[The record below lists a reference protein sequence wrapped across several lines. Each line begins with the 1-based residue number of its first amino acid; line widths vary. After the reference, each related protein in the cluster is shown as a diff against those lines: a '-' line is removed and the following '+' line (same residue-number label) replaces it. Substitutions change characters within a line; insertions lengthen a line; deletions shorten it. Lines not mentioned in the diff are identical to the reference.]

1 MSANLEAKK
10 LIVEEIKEKI
20 SKSKSIAF
28 VDYRG
33 LNVELDTKLR
43 KAFKEQ
49 GGEYKVYKNRLV
61 LRALNQCGI
70 AVEDNQLE
78 GTTAVVFSYQD
89 EVSAPKVLMKS
100 IEDDKILQLK
110 FGIVDGK
117 VVDKEEIEKLSKLP
131 SKEVLIAKLLS
142 MLNAPARNLVSV
154 LSAPTRGLVVA
165 LDQIAQK

>member
-33 LNVELDTKLR
+33 LNVELDTKIR
-43 KAFKEQ
+43 KTFKEQ

-61 LRALNQCGI
+61 LRALNELGI
-70 AVEDNQLE
+70 AVEENQLE
-78 GTTAVVFSYQD
+78 GTNAVVFSYKD
-89 EVSAPKVLMKS
+89 EVSAPKVLVKS
-100 IEDDKILQLK
+100 IEGDKVLKLK

-117 VVDKEEIEKLSKLP
+117 VVSKEEIEKLSKLP
-131 SKEVLIAKLLS
+131 SKEVLIAQLLS

>member
-10 LIVEEIKEKI
+10 LIVEEIKDKI

-28 VDYRG
+28 VDYCG
-33 LNVELDTKLR
+33 LNVEMDTRMR
-43 KAFKEQ
+43 KAIKEQ

-61 LRALNQCGI
+61 LRAFKELG
-70 AVEDNQLE
+70 VEVEENLLE
-78 GTTAVVFSYQD
+78 GTNAVVFSYQD
-89 EVSAPKVLMKS
+89 EVSGPKVLMKS
-100 IEDDKILQLK
+100 IESDKVLKLK
-110 FGIVDGK
+110 FGIVDNK
-117 VVDKEEIEKLSKLP
+117 VVSADEIEKLSKLP
-131 SKEVLIAKLLS
+131 SKEVLIAQLLS

>member
-10 LIVEEIKEKI
+10 LIVEEIKDKI

-33 LNVELDTKLR
+33 LNVETDTKMR
-43 KAFKEQ
+43 KMFKEQ

-61 LRALNQCGI
+61 LKALESLGI
-70 AVEDNQLE
+70 ELNGNLLE

-89 EVSAPKVLMKS
+89 EVSALKALMQSIKEYKVLS
-100 IEDDKILQLK
+100 VK

-117 VVDKEEIEKLSKLP
+117 VASKEEIEKLSKLP
-131 SKEVLIAKLLS
+131 SKEVLVAQLLS

-165 LDQIAQK
+165 LNQIAQK